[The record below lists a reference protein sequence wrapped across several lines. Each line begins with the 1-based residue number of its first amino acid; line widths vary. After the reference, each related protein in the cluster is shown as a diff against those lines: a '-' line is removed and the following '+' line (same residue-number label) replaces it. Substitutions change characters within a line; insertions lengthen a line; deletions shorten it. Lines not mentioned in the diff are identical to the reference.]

1 MTNTTVWNLHQSWNY
16 ILQIKITYTFFSC
29 IFLPGPLHR
38 DSYKPVQ
45 VSKHF
50 FKGLTRV
57 GSTLSSYTMDIDYI
71 FKNNVTMDN
80 VHNISKKNCFAK
92 EFCLQWTLYLGIP
105 EYSWCSG
112 FNSEYFEIFCKFGE
126 IKYKIQQQLL
136 TYLQSP

>member
-1 MTNTTVWNLHQSWNY
+1 
-16 ILQIKITYTFFSC
+16 
-29 IFLPGPLHR
+29 LPGPLHR
-38 DSYKPVQ
+38 DSHKPVQ

-57 GSTLSSYTMDIDYI
+57 GPTLSSYTVDREHI

-92 EFCLQWTLYLGIP
+92 NSAFNELYTW
-105 EYSWCSG
+105 EYPSIHDVQVLILI
-112 FNSEYFEIFCKFGE
+112 EYFEIFCKFGE

-136 TYLQSP
+136 TY